1 LFPSLYDVEHQ
12 CRITGSKIPI
22 TVPYSVFF
30 ELPCAEAAGHW
41 HKHMRAMNA
50 KRIREREE
58 AMHRD
63 LAGDG

>member
-1 LFPSLYDVEHQ
+1 MNVNYALNDTYVDRHVP
-12 CRITGSKIPI
+12 IPI

-30 ELPCAEAAGHW
+30 ELPCAEAAR

-58 AMHRD
+58 AMRRNLVRD
-63 LAGDG
+63 GRR